1 MDTIIVVVTLMLFGS
16 SIAAVWL
23 YIKRKEFQS
32 EILRLEVELQK
43 MNQAAPSIVARAQ
56 EEAARLRRESDSY
69 ASRAKHEVEV
79 KMADIRNLEKAVD
92 AAIIKRKVELE
103 TSMQLKLVELRNREV
118 EIQQELKIKDD
129 AISQREAVID
139 SEIRGKAEEL
149 VRLKNLVIAERNR
162 VEGWQDQYI
171 LPVHELLDS
180 LADHVG
186 WAEAG
191 QKLKEAREAS
201 RIMVKERKAVT
212 CTWGNIEYQKDAIRL
227 MLEAFDSQVDLALD
241 KVKGEENVGKVIQE
255 IKDIAES
262 LNDYAYRCMRAEITE
277 DYIDCRLEE
286 AKWGCLSYE
295 LRQREREEQRE
306 KVAQLRE
313 QEKVEREIEKARRDA
328 EKEEEITRRALLK
341 AQAEELQREKDRQQD
356 YERKLKAME
365 REMKEAAAKDEDE
378 RKTQEEAIRLQMAKL
393 LEQRD
398 QASAEE
404 RSKFEATRR
413 ELELRIQEAE
423 DKNKRALSMAQ
434 QTKRGYVYIIS
445 NHGSFGEGVLKIGMT
460 RRLDPMD
467 RVWELGDASVP
478 FEFDVHALISSD
490 DAPGLES
497 KLHNE
502 MAVARINKVNLRK
515 EFFRLTVADVRSAID
530 TLGVKAEWTMAAK
543 AQEYRESLALD
554 ESFKKDPE
562 ARRRWL
568 AEYHGEEAA
577 D

>member
-515 EFFRLTVADVRSAID
+515 EFFRLTVAEVRSAID

>member
-1 MDTIIVVVTLMLFGS
+1 MKHEAEVKLADVRNLQS
-16 SIAAVWL
+16 AAEAV
-23 YIKRKEFQS
+23 ISKRKD
-32 EILRLEVELQK
+32 EVE
-43 MNQAAPSIVARAQ
+43 
-56 EEAARLRRESDSY
+56 
-69 ASRAKHEVEV
+69 
-79 KMADIRNLEKAVD
+79 RNLH
-92 AAIIKRKVELE
+92 
-103 TSMQLKLVELRNREV
+103 LKLAELRQLE
-118 EIQQELKIKDD
+118 ESSQQELKEK
-129 AISQREAVID
+129 AV
-139 SEIRGKAEEL
+139 EL
-149 VRLKNLVIAERNR
+149 AKLQSLVIAERNR

-201 RIMVKERKAVT
+201 RLMVKERKAVT

-255 IKDIAES
+255 IRDIAES

-277 DYIDCRLEE
+277 DYIDCRLDE

-365 REMKEAAAKDEDE
+365 REMREAAEKDEDE
-378 RKTQEEAIRLQMAKL
+378 RKAQEEAIRLQMLKL

-423 DKNKRALSMAQ
+423 DKNKRL
-434 QTKRGYVYIIS
+434 
-445 NHGSFGEGVLKIGMT
+445 
-460 RRLDPMD
+460 
-467 RVWELGDASVP
+467 
-478 FEFDVHALISSD
+478 
-490 DAPGLES
+490 
-497 KLHNE
+497 
-502 MAVARINKVNLRK
+502 
-515 EFFRLTVADVRSAID
+515 
-530 TLGVKAEWTMAAK
+530 
-543 AQEYRESLALD
+543 
-554 ESFKKDPE
+554 
-562 ARRRWL
+562 
-568 AEYHGEEAA
+568 
-577 D
+577 

>member
-1 MDTIIVVVTLMLFGS
+1 MDTIVVIVTLLFFAACI
-16 SIAAVWL
+16 IAAGL
-23 YIKRKEFQS
+23 YIKRKETQS
-32 EILRLEVELQK
+32 EIVRLEAELQRISLEAPTTL
-43 MNQAAPSIVARAQ
+43 AAAQ
-56 EEAARLRRESDSY
+56 EEAARVRRESE
-69 ASRAKHEVEV
+69 AHALRIRHEAEV
-79 KMADIRNLEKAVD
+79 KLADVRNLEN
-92 AAIIKRKVELE
+92 AA
-103 TSMQLKLVELRNREV
+103 
-118 EIQQELKIKDD
+118 
-129 AISQREAVID
+129 EAVIAKRKD
-139 SEIRGKAEEL
+139 EVERNLHLKLAELRQLEESSQLGFKQERQTISQAEQKMNLDLEAKAVEL
-149 VRLKNLVIAERNR
+149 AKLQRLVVAERNR

-201 RIMVKERKAVT
+201 RLMVKTGEAVT
-212 CTWGNIEYQKDAIRL
+212 CTWGNNEYQKDAIRL

-241 KVKGEENVGKVIQE
+241 KVKGEVNVGKVIQE

-277 DYIDCRLEE
+277 DYIDCRLDE

-434 QTKRGYVYIIS
+434 QTKRGHVYIIS
-445 NHGSFGEGVLKIGMT
+445 NQGSFGEGVLKIGMT

-478 FEFDVHALISSD
+478 FEFDIHALISSD
-490 DAPGLES
+490 DAPGLEG

-515 EFFRLTVADVRSAID
+515 EFFRLTVAEVRSAID
-530 TLGVKAEWTMAAK
+530 ALGVKAEWTMAAK

-554 ESFKKDPE
+554 ESFKKDPD

>member
-1 MDTIIVVVTLMLFGS
+1 
-16 SIAAVWL
+16 
-23 YIKRKEFQS
+23 
-32 EILRLEVELQK
+32 
-43 MNQAAPSIVARAQ
+43 
-56 EEAARLRRESDSY
+56 
-69 ASRAKHEVEV
+69 
-79 KMADIRNLEKAVD
+79 
-92 AAIIKRKVELE
+92 
-103 TSMQLKLVELRNREV
+103 
-118 EIQQELKIKDD
+118 
-129 AISQREAVID
+129 
-139 SEIRGKAEEL
+139 
-149 VRLKNLVIAERNR
+149 LVIAERNR

-191 QKLKEAREAS
+191 QKLKEARDAS
-201 RIMVKERKAVT
+201 RLMVKERKAVT

-277 DYIDCRLEE
+277 DYIDCRLDE

-306 KVAQLRE
+306 KVALLRE
-313 QEKVEREIEKARRDA
+313 QEKVEREIEKARREA

-365 REMKEAAAKDEDE
+365 KEMREAAEKDEDE
-378 RKTQEEAIRLQMAKL
+378 RKAQEEAIHLQMAKL

-423 DKNKRALSMAQ
+423 DKNRRALSMAQ
-434 QTKRGYVYIIS
+434 QTKRGHVYVIS

-460 RRLDPMD
+460 RRLDPLD

-478 FEFDVHALISSD
+478 FEFDIHALISSD

-502 MAVARINKVNLRK
+502 MAVMRINKVNLRK
-515 EFFRLTVADVRSAID
+515 EFFRLTVAEVRSAID

-568 AEYHGEEAA
+568 AEYHGEEATE
-577 D
+577 

>member
-149 VRLKNLVIAERNR
+149 VRLKSLVIAERNR